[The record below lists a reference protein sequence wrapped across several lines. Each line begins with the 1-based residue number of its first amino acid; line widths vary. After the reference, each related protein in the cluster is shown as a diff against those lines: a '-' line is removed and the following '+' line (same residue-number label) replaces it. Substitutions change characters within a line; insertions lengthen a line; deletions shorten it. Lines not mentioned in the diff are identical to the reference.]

1 MILFHVKKSFVWR
14 TFFYSSEF
22 YHVTIIWYSIILIK
36 FFAKH
41 GRIHTW
47 KSSWKWSHIELHL
60 INPMRI
66 ILNSLQFFLLTNAEK
81 NVGNYLCNCDSIQ
94 IVLSFML
101 AHKML
106 PCKREGIVTLISSTT
121 FNLKA
126 IVVKCRFCKLKG
138 GRGKSGEDGK

>member
-81 NVGNYLCNCDSIQ
+81 
-94 IVLSFML
+94 ML
-101 AHKML
+101 A
-106 PCKREGIVTLISSTT
+106 IIY
-121 FNLKA
+121 A
-126 IVVKCRFCKLKG
+126 IVIPFKLYFLLCSHIRCCHAKEKELLHLLA
-138 GRGKSGEDGK
+138 RQHLIWKQLLWNADFAN